1 MENIVGF
8 FGSILI
14 VLALLLFTVILVFA
28 IFGFVIGIIEVF
40 NDFKTI
46 NKDILKIEDDYY
58 FKNNVFITLSLV
70 LIALFDLNILELDW

>member
-14 VLALLLFTVILVFA
+14 ILALLLFTVILVFA
-28 IFGFVIGIIEVF
+28 IFGFVVGIMEVF

-46 NKDILKIEDDYY
+46 NNNQN
-58 FKNNVFITLSLV
+58 KNKNKKKKKSS
-70 LIALFDLNILELDW
+70 

>member
-14 VLALLLFTVILVFA
+14 VLTLITFTVMLVCA
-28 IFGFVIGIIEVF
+28 LFGFVVALIDIF

-46 NKDILKIEDDYY
+46 N
-58 FKNNVFITLSLV
+58 NNQNKKKKKKKSS
-70 LIALFDLNILELDW
+70 

>member
-46 NKDILKIEDDYY
+46 N
-58 FKNNVFITLSLV
+58 NNQKKRKKKKKSS
-70 LIALFDLNILELDW
+70 